1 MTNPN
6 NAIGT
11 NAAYGGRTS
20 VNAANDDLA
29 TYTGAGVLSGFALS
43 PDTGMV
49 LNLGGVSGTRDVA
62 VAEDAGGNRTTINN
76 ISGAPISVTIPAAPA
91 SQSRI
96 DAVVAYVANP
106 PQGSS
111 TVVDNPAACGLIVV
125 SGTASSSPSVP
136 NDSAIRTAITAD
148 GASGSTAYYAIL
160 GTVTVASGTTNITS
174 NMISAGTQVS
184 PTLADGSVTSDKVDF
199 TTFQTLI
206 DNGTA
211 SPATTQNVNLPVDIA
226 NYRYILAQATYAQY
240 DETYGT
246 VLIPVADLGK
256 RFSVSG
262 QNLHSGGYPSDE
274 WTITITTTSN
284 KLTFSNC
291 SLNRVPT
298 SDGGNVVG
306 YRNQNIRLGKI
317 WALK

>member
-76 ISGAPISVTIPAAPA
+76 ISGSPISVTIPAAPA

-106 PQGSS
+106 PQGEA
-111 TVVDNPAACGLIVV
+111 TTVDNPAACGLIVV

-148 GASGSTAYYAIL
+148 GAAGSTAYYAIL
-160 GTVTVASGTTNITS
+160 GTVTVAAGTTNITS
-174 NMISAGTQVS
+174 DMISAGVQAT
-184 PTLADGSVTSDKVDF
+184 PALADGSVTSDKVDF
-199 TTFQTLI
+199 ATFGENESGIRKIHITSFTATSDQNAFVVVPSDIVNPTTGLI
-206 DNGTA
+206 VGSYVGTNVSTGFAVPFKSASTTYSLKCGIWDFSGGANGNKSLT
-211 SPATTQNVNLPVDIA
+211 PTIA
-226 NYRYILAQATYAQY
+226 YILF
-240 DETYGT
+240 DE
-246 VLIPVADLGK
+246 
-256 RFSVSG
+256 
-262 QNLHSGGYPSDE
+262 
-274 WTITITTTSN
+274 
-284 KLTFSNC
+284 
-291 SLNRVPT
+291 
-298 SDGGNVVG
+298 
-306 YRNQNIRLGKI
+306 
-317 WALK
+317 

>member
-29 TYTGAGVLSGFALS
+29 TYTSAGVLSGFALS

-76 ISGAPISVTIPAAPA
+76 ISGSPISVTIPAAPA

-106 PQGSS
+106 PQGEA
-111 TVVDNPAACGLIVV
+111 TTVDNPAACGLIVV
-125 SGTASSSPSVP
+125 SGTASSSPSAP

-148 GASGSTAYYAIL
+148 GAAGSTAYYAIL

-174 NMISAGTQVS
+174 NMISAGVQAT
-184 PTLADGSVTSDKVDF
+184 PALADGSVTSDKVDF
-199 TTFQTLI
+199 TTLKT
-206 DNGTA
+206 NGTTSLPSINITEAGKYLVTAGLNFYNSTA
-211 SPATTQNVNLPVDIA
+211 SQYGQLNAQVEVDGTLVAGTDYIIQIAPHSSINTYTSASWCVIVDVPANKTVRLRATTQD
-226 NYRYILAQATYAQY
+226 R
-240 DETYGT
+240 
-246 VLIPVADLGK
+246 
-256 RFSVSG
+256 
-262 QNLHSGGYPSDE
+262 
-274 WTITITTTSN
+274 ITFRKTWMN
-284 KLTFSNC
+284 A
-291 SLNRVPT
+291 V
-298 SDGGNVVG
+298 
-306 YRNQNIRLGKI
+306 KI
-317 WALK
+317 G

>member
-29 TYTGAGVLSGFALS
+29 TYTSAGVLSGFALS

-76 ISGAPISVTIPAAPA
+76 ISGSPISVTIPAAPA

-106 PQGSS
+106 PQGEA
-111 TVVDNPAACGLIVV
+111 TTVDNPAACGLIVV

-148 GASGSTAYYAIL
+148 GAAGSTAYYAIL
-160 GTVTVASGTTNITS
+160 GTVTVAAGTTNITS
-174 NMISAGTQVS
+174 DMISAGVQAT
-184 PTLADGSVTSDKVDF
+184 PALADGSVTSDKVDF
-199 TTFQTLI
+199 TTLDFGNYSTTEKNTGFTWI
-206 DNGTA
+206 DGKAIYKKTIVRDAGVVVGTPFTVSHGISNLSSVVKCETVA
-211 SPATTQNVNLPVDIA
+211 TGGGEGVFPAPLNT
-226 NYRYILAQATYAQY
+226 
-240 DETYGT
+240 
-246 VLIPVADLGK
+246 
-256 RFSVSG
+256 
-262 QNLHSGGYPSDE
+262 SGGNYWSV
-274 WTITITTTSN
+274 WSVTTTEVKIYSSISYD
-284 KLTFSNC
+284 KPLYIT
-291 SLNRVPT
+291 LYYTKT
-298 SDGGNVVG
+298 S
-306 YRNQNIRLGKI
+306 
-317 WALK
+317 

>member
-20 VNAANDDLA
+20 VNAANDNLS

-174 NMISAGTQVS
+174 NMISAGTQAS
-184 PTLADGSVTSDKVDF
+184 PTLASGSVTSDKVDF
-199 TTFQTLI
+199 TTLTT
-206 DNGTA
+206 NGT
-211 SPATTQNVNLPVDIA
+211 TTMP
-226 NYRYILAQATYAQY
+226 
-240 DETYGT
+240 
-246 VLIPVADLGK
+246 
-256 RFSVSG
+256 
-262 QNLHSGGYPSDE
+262 
-274 WTITITTTSN
+274 
-284 KLTFSNC
+284 
-291 SLNRVPT
+291 SLNITEAGKYLVTAGLNFYNSTSSQFGELDAQVEVDGTLVAGTDYIFQIAPHSSLNTYTSASWAVIVDVPANKVVRINATNNTRVT
-298 SDGGNVVG
+298 LRKTWMNAV
-306 YRNQNIRLGKI
+306 KI
-317 WALK
+317 G

>member
-20 VNAANDDLA
+20 VNAANDNLA

-125 SGTASSSPSVP
+125 IGTASSSPSVP
-136 NDSAIRTAITAD
+136 NDSTIRTAITAD

-184 PTLADGSVTSDKVDF
+184 PTLANGSVTSDKVDF
-199 TTFQTLI
+199 TTLKT
-206 DNGTA
+206 DGTTA
-211 SPATTQNVNLPVDIA
+211 MP
-226 NYRYILAQATYAQY
+226 
-240 DETYGT
+240 
-246 VLIPVADLGK
+246 
-256 RFSVSG
+256 
-262 QNLHSGGYPSDE
+262 
-274 WTITITTTSN
+274 
-284 KLTFSNC
+284 
-291 SLNRVPT
+291 SLNITEAGKYLVTAGLNFYNSTSSQFGELDAQVEVDGTLVAGTDYIFQIAPHSSLNTYTSASWAVIVDVPANKVVRVNAT
-298 SDGGNVVG
+298 NNTRVTLRKTWMNAV
-306 YRNQNIRLGKI
+306 KI
-317 WALK
+317 G